1 LRRLTVITLTPS
13 SPEMLRS
20 DRLSSTRRRRI
31 PASFAGSLELGKVE
45 VTQASQLLK
54 RHALQDHLVPIRAF
68 DQEGAI
74 V

>member
-1 LRRLTVITLTPS
+1 MIA
-13 SPEMLRS
+13 
-20 DRLSSTRRRRI
+20 
-31 PASFAGSLELGKVE
+31 ASFAGSLELGKDE

>member
-1 LRRLTVITLTPS
+1 MIA
-13 SPEMLRS
+13 
-20 DRLSSTRRRRI
+20 
-31 PASFAGSLELGKVE
+31 ASFAGSLELDKDE